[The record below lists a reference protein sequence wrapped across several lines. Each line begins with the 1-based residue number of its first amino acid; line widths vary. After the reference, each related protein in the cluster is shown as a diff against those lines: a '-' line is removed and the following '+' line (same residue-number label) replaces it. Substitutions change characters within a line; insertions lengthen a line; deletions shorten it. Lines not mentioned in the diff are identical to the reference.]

1 MGDPKKQRKK
11 YEAPKNPWRKEQL
24 EAETALLGEYGL
36 RNKRELWLY
45 RTKLSQTRGIARS
58 LLGKSEEERALIEN
72 DFLKKLSRLGMLG
85 ENAIID
91 DILDLNIRDLL
102 ERRLQTVVFR
112 LGLSKTIHQARQL
125 ITHGNIEVSD
135 RIVRVPGYLVKRLD
149 EANIKYAHNSVLK
162 DETHPIRKSTKSAS
176 PPEPQKG

>member
-1 MGDPKKQRKK
+1 MIGDPKKQRKK
-11 YEAPKNPWRKEQL
+11 YETLKNPWRKEQL

-36 RNKRELWLY
+36 RNKRELWRY
-45 RTKLSQTRGIARS
+45 RTTLSKTRGIARS
-58 LLGKSEEERALIEN
+58 LLGKSEEERAFIEN
-72 DFLKKLSRLGMLG
+72 DFLQKLSRLGMLG

-135 RIVRVPGYLVKRLD
+135 RVVRAPGYLVKRLD
-149 EANIKYAHNSVLK
+149 EANIKYARNSVLK
-162 DETHPIRKSTKSAS
+162 DETHPIRKSKSAG